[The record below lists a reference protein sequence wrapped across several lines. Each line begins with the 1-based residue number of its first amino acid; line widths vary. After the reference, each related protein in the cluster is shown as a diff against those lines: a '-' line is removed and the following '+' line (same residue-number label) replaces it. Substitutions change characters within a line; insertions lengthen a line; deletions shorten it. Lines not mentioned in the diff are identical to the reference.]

1 MVRCKGGKNMNL
13 KKLMNDFLQDYLNQ
27 NKIKFSE
34 WSINI
39 NNQVGFGDYSS
50 NIALKLANV
59 LKKTPI
65 EIAKNIANHPN
76 VSENVFSLSASK
88 PGFVNFHVSNNYYLE
103 ILKQIISESE
113 NFGKKIKL
121 NKSANVEFVSSNP
134 TGPLTVGHGR
144 QAILG
149 DMVSNILTWSGYDVT
164 REYYYNDAG
173 KQMRVLAESCYAK
186 YAQQIG
192 KDVKMPENGYVGTY
206 LDEIAEKIVYKYGKD
221 LESDDPIFR
230 DLTEK
235 EIFSNIKNTL
245 DSIGIKFDVFTK
257 EGTFYK
263 NGAID
268 NVLKTLE
275 EKNLSYEKDGAVWFK
290 TSSLDKGED
299 KVLVKSTGEPTYRL
313 PDIAYHA
320 DKIDRGFDLIVDIFG
335 ADHIDTYPDVILG
348 LKCLDKKT
356 DHIKVVIHQ
365 FVTIKKGGEV
375 VKMSTRK
382 ANFITLD
389 ELKEKL
395 NPDIIRY
402 FFIMRGANSH
412 LDFDLDLAKDE
423 SEKNPVYYLQYANA
437 RISNL
442 LKRYDL
448 EISAK
453 NDINYSLLKEKDEIA
468 LAKLLSEFPSKMEDV
483 LHSLEPRK
491 IATYLEEVASAYH
504 KFYGNHKVINPQ
516 NADLSLARKKLC
528 EATKIILTNG
538 LSILGISAPERM

>member
-1 MVRCKGGKNMNL
+1 MKLN
-13 KKLMNDFLQDYLNQ
+13 KLMNDFLQDYLDQ
-27 NKIKFSE
+27 NKVEFSD
-34 WSINI
+34 WSINV
-39 NNQVGFGDYSS
+39 NNQEGFGDYSS
-50 NIALKLANV
+50 NIALKLAKI
-59 LKKTPI
+59 LKKAPI
-65 EIAKNIANHPN
+65 EIAKSIANHPN
-76 VSENVFSLSASK
+76 TSENVFTLSSSE
-88 PGFVNFHVSNNYYLE
+88 PGFVNFHISNDYYLE

-113 NFGKKIKL
+113 NFGKKKKL
-121 NKSANVEFVSSNP
+121 NQSANVEFVSSNP

-149 DMVSNILTWSGYDVT
+149 DMVSNILTWNGYDVT

-192 KDVKMPENGYVGTY
+192 KKAEMPENGYVGTY
-206 LDEIAEKIVYKYGKD
+206 LDEIAEKIINKHGKD
-221 LESDDPIFR
+221 LESDNPIFR
-230 DLTEK
+230 DFTEK
-235 EIFSNIKNTL
+235 EIFENIKNTL

-257 EGTFYK
+257 EGTFYE
-263 NGAID
+263 NGAIED
-268 NVLKTLE
+268 VLKILK

-290 TSSLDKGED
+290 TSNLNKEED
-299 KVLVKSTGEPTYRL
+299 KVLVKSSGEPTYRL

-320 DKIDRGFDLIVDIFG
+320 DKVDRGFDLIVDIFG

-365 FVTIKKGGEV
+365 FVTIKKSGEI

-389 ELKEKL
+389 ELKDEL
-395 NPDIIRY
+395 SSDIIRY

-442 LKRYDL
+442 LKRYDK
-448 EISAK
+448 EIPLDSK
-453 NDINYSLLKEKDEIA
+453 IDYSQLKEKDEIA
-468 LAKLLSEFPSKMEDV
+468 LAKLLSEFPSKMEHV

-491 IATYLEEVASAYH
+491 IATYLEEVAAAYH

-516 NADLSLARKKLC
+516 NTGLSSARNKLC

>member
-1 MVRCKGGKNMNL
+1 MKL
-13 KKLMNDFLQDYLNQ
+13 KKLMHDFLQDYLDQ
-27 NKIKFSE
+27 NKIEFSE
-34 WSINI
+34 WSLNV
-39 NNQVGFGDYSS
+39 NNQEGFGDYSS
-50 NIALKLANV
+50 NIALKLAKI
-59 LKKTPI
+59 LKKAPI
-65 EIAKNIANHPN
+65 EIAENIAIHPN
-76 VSENVFSLSASK
+76 ASENVFTLSASQ
-88 PGFVNFHVSNNYYLE
+88 PGFVNFHISNDYYLK
-103 ILKQIISESE
+103 ILKLIINESE
-113 NFGKKIKL
+113 NFGKKKKL

-149 DMVSNILTWSGYDVT
+149 DMVSNILTWNGYDVT

-186 YAQQIG
+186 YAKQVG
-192 KDVKMPENGYVGTY
+192 KNVEMPENGYVGTY
-206 LDEIAEKIVYKYGKD
+206 LDEIAEKIVNEHGKD
-221 LESDDPIFR
+221 LESDNPIFR
-230 DLTEK
+230 DFTEK
-235 EIFSNIKNTL
+235 EIFANIENTL
-245 DSIGIKFDVFTK
+245 ENLGIKFDVFTK

-268 NVLKTLE
+268 NVLKILK

-290 TSSLDKGED
+290 TSSLNKEED
-299 KVLVKSTGEPTYRL
+299 KVLVKSSGEPTYRL

-320 DKIDRGFDLIVDIFG
+320 DKVDRGFDLIVDIFG

-356 DHIKVVIHQ
+356 EHIKVVIHQ
-365 FVTIKKGGEV
+365 FVTIKKGGEI

-389 ELKEKL
+389 ELKDEL
-395 NPDIIRY
+395 SSDIIRY

-442 LKRYDL
+442 LKRYDK
-448 EISAK
+448 EISIDSK
-453 NDINYSLLKEKDEIA
+453 IDYSLLKEKDEIA
-468 LAKLLSEFPSKMEDV
+468 LVKLLSEFPIKMEDV
-483 LHSLEPRK
+483 SHSLEPRK
-491 IATYLEEVASAYH
+491 IATYLEEVAAAYH

-516 NADLSLARKKLC
+516 NTDLSSARKKLC

>member
-1 MVRCKGGKNMNL
+1 MKL
-13 KKLMNDFLQDYLNQ
+13 KKLMHDFLQDYLDQ
-27 NKIKFSE
+27 NKIEFSE
-34 WSINI
+34 WSVNV
-39 NNQVGFGDYSS
+39 NNQEGFGDYSS
-50 NIALKLANV
+50 NIALKLAKI
-59 LKKTPI
+59 LKKAPI
-65 EIAKNIANHPN
+65 EIAENIAIHSNA
-76 VSENVFSLSASK
+76 SENVFTLSASQ
-88 PGFVNFHVSNNYYLE
+88 PGFVNFHISNDYYLK
-103 ILKQIISESE
+103 ILEQIINESE
-113 NFGKKIKL
+113 NFGKKKKL

-149 DMVSNILTWSGYDVT
+149 DMVSNILTWNGYDVT

-186 YAQQIG
+186 YAKQVG
-192 KDVKMPENGYVGTY
+192 KNVEMPENGYVGTY
-206 LDEIAEKIVYKYGKD
+206 LDEIAEKIVNEHGKD
-221 LESDDPIFR
+221 LESDNPIFR
-230 DLTEK
+230 DFTEK
-235 EIFSNIKNTL
+235 EIFANIENTL
-245 DSIGIKFDVFTK
+245 ENLGIKFDVFTK
-257 EGTFYK
+257 EGTFYT

-268 NVLKTLE
+268 NVLKILK

-290 TSSLDKGED
+290 TSSLNKEED
-299 KVLVKSTGEPTYRL
+299 KVLVKSSGEPTYRL

-320 DKIDRGFDLIVDIFG
+320 DKVDRGFDLIVDIFG

-356 DHIKVVIHQ
+356 EHIKVVIHQ
-365 FVTIKKGGEV
+365 FVTIKKGGEI

-389 ELKEKL
+389 ELKDEL
-395 NPDIIRY
+395 SSDIIRY

-442 LKRYDL
+442 LKRYDK
-448 EISAK
+448 EISIESK
-453 NDINYSLLKEKDEIA
+453 IDYSLLKEKDEIA
-468 LAKLLSEFPSKMEDV
+468 LVKLLSEFPIKMEDV
-483 LHSLEPRK
+483 SHSLEPRK
-491 IATYLEEVASAYH
+491 IATYLEEVAAAYH

-516 NADLSLARKKLC
+516 NTDLSSARKKLC

>member
-1 MVRCKGGKNMNL
+1 MKL
-13 KKLMNDFLQDYLNQ
+13 KKLMHDFLQDYLDQ
-27 NKIKFSE
+27 NKIEFSE
-34 WSINI
+34 WSVNV
-39 NNQVGFGDYSS
+39 NNQEGFGDYSS
-50 NIALKLANV
+50 NIALKLAKI
-59 LKKTPI
+59 LKKAPI
-65 EIAKNIANHPN
+65 EIAENIAIHSNA
-76 VSENVFSLSASK
+76 SENVFTLSASQ
-88 PGFVNFHVSNNYYLE
+88 PGFVNFHISNDYYLK
-103 ILKQIISESE
+103 ILKQIINESE
-113 NFGKKIKL
+113 NFGKKKKL

-149 DMVSNILTWSGYDVT
+149 DMVSNILTWNGYNVT

-186 YAQQIG
+186 YAKQVG
-192 KDVKMPENGYVGTY
+192 RDVEMPVNGYVGTY
-206 LDEIAEKIVYKYGKD
+206 LDEIAEKIVNEHGKD
-221 LESDDPIFR
+221 LESDNPIFR
-230 DLTEK
+230 DFTEK
-235 EIFSNIKNTL
+235 EIFANIENTL
-245 DSIGIKFDVFTK
+245 ENLGIKFDVFTK
-257 EGTFYK
+257 EGTFYT

-268 NVLKTLE
+268 NVLKILK

-290 TSSLDKGED
+290 TSSLNKEED
-299 KVLVKSTGEPTYRL
+299 KVLVKSSGEPTYRL

-320 DKIDRGFDLIVDIFG
+320 DKVDRGFDLIVDIFG

-356 DHIKVVIHQ
+356 EHIKVVIHQ
-365 FVTIKKGGEV
+365 FVTIKKGGEI

-389 ELKEKL
+389 ELKDEL
-395 NPDIIRY
+395 SSDIIRY

-442 LKRYDL
+442 LKRYDK
-448 EISAK
+448 EISTNSK
-453 NDINYSLLKEKDEIA
+453 IDYSLLKEKDEIA
-468 LAKLLSEFPSKMEDV
+468 LVKLLSEFPIKMEDV
-483 LHSLEPRK
+483 SHSLEPRK
-491 IATYLEEVASAYH
+491 IATYLEEVAAAYH

-516 NADLSLARKKLC
+516 NTHLSSARKKLC

>member
-1 MVRCKGGKNMNL
+1 MKL
-13 KKLMNDFLQDYLNQ
+13 KKLMHDFLQDYLDQ
-27 NKIKFSE
+27 NKIEFSE
-34 WSINI
+34 WSVNL
-39 NNQVGFGDYSS
+39 NNQEGFGDYSS
-50 NIALKLANV
+50 NIALKLAKI
-59 LKKTPI
+59 LKKAPI
-65 EIAKNIANHPN
+65 EIAENIAIHSNT
-76 VSENVFSLSASK
+76 SENVFTLSSSQ
-88 PGFVNFHVSNNYYLE
+88 PGFVNFHISNDYYLK
-103 ILKQIISESE
+103 ILKQIINESE
-113 NFGKKIKL
+113 NFGKKKKL

-149 DMVSNILTWSGYDVT
+149 DMVSNILTWNGYNVT

-186 YAQQIG
+186 YAKQVG
-192 KDVKMPENGYVGTY
+192 KDVEMPENGYVGTY
-206 LDEIAEKIVYKYGKD
+206 LDEIAEKIINEHGKD
-221 LESDDPIFR
+221 LESDNPIFR
-230 DLTEK
+230 DFTEK
-235 EIFSNIKNTL
+235 EIFANIENTL
-245 DSIGIKFDVFTK
+245 ENLGIKFDVFTK

-268 NVLKTLE
+268 NVLKILK

-290 TSSLDKGED
+290 TSSLNKEED
-299 KVLVKSTGEPTYRL
+299 KVLVKSSGEPTYRL

-320 DKIDRGFDLIVDIFG
+320 DKVDRGFDLIVDIFG

-356 DHIKVVIHQ
+356 EHIKVVIHQ
-365 FVTIKKGGEV
+365 FVTIKKGGEI

-389 ELKEKL
+389 ELKDEL
-395 NPDIIRY
+395 SSDIIRY

-442 LKRYDL
+442 LKRYDK
-448 EISAK
+448 EISSGSK
-453 NDINYSLLKEKDEIA
+453 IDFSLLKEKDEIA
-468 LAKLLSEFPSKMEDV
+468 LVKLLSEFPTKMEDIS
-483 LHSLEPRK
+483 HSLEPRK
-491 IATYLEEVASAYH
+491 IATYLEEVAAAYH

-516 NADLSLARKKLC
+516 NTDLSSARKKLC

>member
-1 MVRCKGGKNMNL
+1 MKL
-13 KKLMNDFLQDYLNQ
+13 KQLMNNFLQDFLNKEKIEFRDWNISVN
-27 NKIKFSE
+27 NKE
-34 WSINI
+34 
-39 NNQVGFGDYSS
+39 GYGDYSS
-50 NIALKLANV
+50 NIALKLAKI
-59 LKKTPI
+59 LKKSPI
-65 EIAKNIANHPN
+65 EIAKKIADHQNTTKNI
-76 VSENVFSLSASK
+76 FTISASL
-88 PGFVNFHVSNNYYLE
+88 PGFINFHISDIYYQE
-103 ILKQIISESE
+103 ILDQIINEAE
-113 NFGKKIKL
+113 NFGKKKKL

-149 DMVSNILTWSGYDVT
+149 DMVSNILTWNGYDVT

-186 YAQQIG
+186 YAQLIG
-192 KDVKMPENGYVGTY
+192 RDVEMPENGYVGKY
-206 LDEIAEKIVYKYGKD
+206 LDEIAKKIVDRYGKD
-221 LESDDPIFR
+221 LKDNNSVFR
-230 DLTEK
+230 DFTEK
-235 EIFSNIKNTL
+235 EIFTNIESTL

-263 NGAID
+263 NGAIK
-268 NVLKTLE
+268 NVLEILK
-275 EKNLSYEKDGAVWFK
+275 EKDLSYEKDGAVWFK
-290 TSSLDKGED
+290 TSSLDKDED

-320 DKIDRGFDLIVDIFG
+320 DKVDRGFDLIVDIFG

-356 DHIKVVIHQ
+356 DHIKVIIHQ
-365 FVTIKKGGEV
+365 FVTIKKGGEI

-389 ELKEKL
+389 ELNDEL
-395 NPDIIRY
+395 SSDIIRY

-442 LKRYDL
+442 LKRYDK
-448 EISAK
+448 EISG
-453 NDINYSLLKEKDEIA
+453 DEEIDYTLLKEKDEIA
-468 LAKLLSEFPSKMEDV
+468 LIKLLSEFPNKMEEV
-483 LHSLEPRK
+483 SHSLEPRK
-491 IATYLEEVASAYH
+491 IATYLEDVAGAYH
-504 KFYGNHKVINPQ
+504 KFYGNHKVINLE
-516 NADLSLARKKLC
+516 DLNLSFARKKLC
-528 EATKIILTNG
+528 EATKIILKNG

>member
-1 MVRCKGGKNMNL
+1 MKL
-13 KKLMNDFLQDYLNQ
+13 KKLMHDFLQDYLDE
-27 NKIKFSE
+27 NKIEFSE
-34 WSINI
+34 WGVNV
-39 NNQVGFGDYSS
+39 NNQEGFGDYSS
-50 NIALKLANV
+50 NIALKLAKI
-59 LKKTPI
+59 LKKAPI
-65 EIAKNIANHPN
+65 EIAENIAIHPN
-76 VSENVFSLSASK
+76 ASENVFTLSASQ
-88 PGFVNFHVSNNYYLE
+88 PGFVNFHISNDYYLK
-103 ILKQIISESE
+103 ILKQIINESE
-113 NFGKKIKL
+113 NFGKKKKL

-149 DMVSNILTWSGYDVT
+149 DMVSNILTWNGYNVT

-186 YAQQIG
+186 YAKQVG
-192 KDVKMPENGYVGTY
+192 KDVEMPENGYVGTY
-206 LDEIAEKIVYKYGKD
+206 LDEIAEKIVNEHGKD
-221 LESDDPIFR
+221 LESDNPIFR
-230 DLTEK
+230 DFTEK
-235 EIFSNIKNTL
+235 EIFANIENTL
-245 DSIGIKFDVFTK
+245 ENLGIKFDVFTK

-268 NVLKTLE
+268 NVLKILK

-290 TSSLDKGED
+290 TSSLNKEED
-299 KVLVKSTGEPTYRL
+299 KVLVKSSGEPTYRL

-320 DKIDRGFDLIVDIFG
+320 DKVDRGFDLIVDIFG

-348 LKCLDKKT
+348 LKCMDKKT
-356 DHIKVVIHQ
+356 EHIKVVIHQ
-365 FVTIKKGGEV
+365 FVTIKKGGEI

-389 ELKEKL
+389 ELKDEL
-395 NPDIIRY
+395 SSDIIRY

-442 LKRYDL
+442 LKRYDK
-448 EISAK
+448 EISTNSK
-453 NDINYSLLKEKDEIA
+453 IDYSLLKEKDEIA
-468 LAKLLSEFPSKMEDV
+468 LVKLLSEFPIKMEDV
-483 LHSLEPRK
+483 SHSLEPRK
-491 IATYLEEVASAYH
+491 IATYLEEVAAAYH

-516 NADLSLARKKLC
+516 NTHLSSARKKLC

>member
-1 MVRCKGGKNMNL
+1 MKL
-13 KKLMNDFLQDYLNQ
+13 KKLIHDFLQDYLNHK
-27 NKIKFSE
+27 KIKFSE
-34 WSINI
+34 WSVNV
-39 NNQVGFGDYSS
+39 NNQEGFGDYSS
-50 NIALKLANV
+50 NIALKLAKI
-59 LKKTPI
+59 LKKAPI
-65 EIAKNIANHPN
+65 EIAKSIANHPN
-76 VSENVFSLSASK
+76 ASENVFTLSSSQ
-88 PGFVNFHVSNNYYLE
+88 PGFVNFHISNDYYLK
-103 ILKQIISESE
+103 ILKQIINESE
-113 NFGKKIKL
+113 NFGKTKRL

-149 DMVSNILTWSGYDVT
+149 DMVSNILTWNGYDVT

-186 YAQQIG
+186 YAQQTG
-192 KDVKMPENGYVGTY
+192 KKVEMPENGYVGTY
-206 LDEIAEKIVYKYGKD
+206 LDEIAEKIINKYGKD
-221 LESDDPIFR
+221 LESDNPIFR
-230 DLTEK
+230 DFTEK
-235 EIFSNIKNTL
+235 EIFANIKNTL

-263 NGAID
+263 NGAIED
-268 NVLKTLE
+268 VLKILK

-290 TSSLDKGED
+290 TSSLNKEED
-299 KVLVKSTGEPTYRL
+299 KVLVKSSGEPTYRL

-320 DKIDRGFDLIVDIFG
+320 DKVDRGFDLIVDIFG

-365 FVTIKKGGEV
+365 FVTIKKSGEI

-389 ELKEKL
+389 ELKDEL
-395 NPDIIRY
+395 SSDIIRY

-442 LKRYDL
+442 LKRYDK
-448 EISAK
+448 EIPLDSK
-453 NDINYSLLKEKDEIA
+453 IDYSQLKEKDEIA
-468 LAKLLSEFPSKMEDV
+468 LAKLLSEFPSKMEHV

-491 IATYLEEVASAYH
+491 IATYLEEVAAAYH

-516 NADLSLARKKLC
+516 NTGLSSARKKLC

>member
-1 MVRCKGGKNMNL
+1 MKL
-13 KKLMNDFLQDYLNQ
+13 KKLMNDFLQDYLKQ
-27 NKIKFSE
+27 NKIEFSE
-34 WSINI
+34 WSINV
-39 NNQVGFGDYSS
+39 NNQEGFGDYSS
-50 NIALKLANV
+50 NIALKLAKI
-59 LKKTPI
+59 LKKSPI
-65 EIAKNIANHPN
+65 DIAKDITNHPN
-76 VSENVFSLSASK
+76 VSGNIFTLSASK
-88 PGFVNFHVSNNYYLE
+88 PGFVNFHISNDYYLK
-103 ILKQIISESE
+103 ILKQIINESE
-113 NFGKKIKL
+113 NFGRKKKL

-149 DMVSNILTWSGYDVT
+149 DMVSNILTWNGYDVT

-186 YAQQIG
+186 YAKQVG
-192 KDVKMPENGYVGTY
+192 KDVEMPENGYVGTY
-206 LDEIAEKIVYKYGKD
+206 LDEIAEKIVNEHGKD
-221 LESDDPIFR
+221 LESDNPIFR
-230 DLTEK
+230 DFTEK
-235 EIFSNIKNTL
+235 EIFANIENTL
-245 DSIGIKFDVFTK
+245 KNLGIKFDVFTK
-257 EGTFYK
+257 EGAFYK

-268 NVLKTLE
+268 NVLKILK

-290 TSSLDKGED
+290 TSSLNKEED
-299 KVLVKSTGEPTYRL
+299 KVLVKSSGEPTYRL

-320 DKIDRGFDLIVDIFG
+320 DKVDRGFDLIVDIFG

-348 LKCLDKKT
+348 LQCLDKKT
-356 DHIKVVIHQ
+356 EHIKVVIHQ
-365 FVTIKKGGEV
+365 FVTIKKGGEI

-389 ELKEKL
+389 ELKDEL
-395 NPDIIRY
+395 SSDIIRY

-442 LKRYDL
+442 LKRYDKD
-448 EISAK
+448 ISTDSK
-453 NDINYSLLKEKDEIA
+453 IDYSLLKEQDEIA
-468 LAKLLSEFPSKMEDV
+468 LVKLLSEFPIKMEDV
-483 LHSLEPRK
+483 SHSLEPRK
-491 IATYLEEVASAYH
+491 IATYLEEVAAAYH

-516 NADLSLARKKLC
+516 NTDLSSARKKLC

>member
-1 MVRCKGGKNMNL
+1 MKL
-13 KKLMNDFLQDYLNQ
+13 KKLMHDFLQDYLDQ
-27 NKIKFSE
+27 NKIEFSE
-34 WSINI
+34 WSVNV
-39 NNQVGFGDYSS
+39 NNQEGFGDYSS
-50 NIALKLANV
+50 NIALKLAKI
-59 LKKTPI
+59 LKKAPI
-65 EIAKNIANHPN
+65 EIAENIAIHPN
-76 VSENVFSLSASK
+76 ASEDVFTLSSSQ
-88 PGFVNFHVSNNYYLE
+88 PGFVNFHISDDYYLK
-103 ILKQIISESE
+103 ILKQIINESE
-113 NFGKKIKL
+113 NFGKKKKL

-149 DMVSNILTWSGYDVT
+149 DMVSNILTWNGYNVT

-186 YAQQIG
+186 YAKQVG
-192 KDVKMPENGYVGTY
+192 RDVEMPENGYVGTY
-206 LDEIAEKIVYKYGKD
+206 LDEIAEKIVNEHGKD
-221 LESDDPIFR
+221 LESDNPIFR
-230 DLTEK
+230 DFTEK
-235 EIFSNIKNTL
+235 EIFANIENTL
-245 DSIGIKFDVFTK
+245 ENLGIKFDVFTK

-268 NVLKTLE
+268 NVLKILK

-290 TSSLDKGED
+290 TSSLNKEED
-299 KVLVKSTGEPTYRL
+299 KVLVKSSGEPTYRL

-320 DKIDRGFDLIVDIFG
+320 DKVDRGFDLIVDIFG

-348 LKCLDKKT
+348 LKCMDKKT
-356 DHIKVVIHQ
+356 EHIKVVIHQ
-365 FVTIKKGGEV
+365 FVTIKKGGEI

-389 ELKEKL
+389 ELKDEL
-395 NPDIIRY
+395 SSDIIRY

-442 LKRYDL
+442 LKRYDK
-448 EISAK
+448 EISTDSK
-453 NDINYSLLKEKDEIA
+453 VDYSLLKEKDEIA
-468 LAKLLSEFPSKMEDV
+468 LVKLLSEFPVKMEDV
-483 LHSLEPRK
+483 SHSLEPRK
-491 IATYLEEVASAYH
+491 IATYLEEVAAAYH

-516 NADLSLARKKLC
+516 NTHLSSARKKLC

>member
-1 MVRCKGGKNMNL
+1 MKLN
-13 KKLMNDFLQDYLNQ
+13 KLMNDFLQDYLDQ
-27 NKIKFSE
+27 NKVEFSD
-34 WSINI
+34 WSINV
-39 NNQVGFGDYSS
+39 NNQEGFGDYSS
-50 NIALKLANV
+50 NIALKLAKI
-59 LKKTPI
+59 LKKAPI
-65 EIAKNIANHPN
+65 EIAKSIANHPN
-76 VSENVFSLSASK
+76 TSENVFTLSSSE
-88 PGFVNFHVSNNYYLE
+88 PGFVNFHISNDYYLK

-113 NFGKKIKL
+113 NFGKKKKL
-121 NKSANVEFVSSNP
+121 NQSANVEFVSSNP

-149 DMVSNILTWSGYDVT
+149 DMVSNILTWNGYDVT

-192 KDVKMPENGYVGTY
+192 KKAEMPENGYIGTY
-206 LDEIAEKIVYKYGKD
+206 LDEIAEKIINKHGKD
-221 LESDDPIFR
+221 LESDNPIFR
-230 DLTEK
+230 DFTEK
-235 EIFSNIKNTL
+235 EIFENIKNTL

-257 EGTFYK
+257 EGTFYE
-263 NGAID
+263 NGAIED
-268 NVLKTLE
+268 VLKILK

-290 TSSLDKGED
+290 TSNLNKEED
-299 KVLVKSTGEPTYRL
+299 KVLVKSSGEPTYRL

-320 DKIDRGFDLIVDIFG
+320 DKVDRGFDLIVDIFG

-365 FVTIKKGGEV
+365 FVTIKKSGEI

-389 ELKEKL
+389 ELKDEL
-395 NPDIIRY
+395 SSDIIRY

-442 LKRYDL
+442 LKRYDK
-448 EISAK
+448 EIPLDSK
-453 NDINYSLLKEKDEIA
+453 IDYSQLKEKDEIA
-468 LAKLLSEFPSKMEDV
+468 LAKLLSEFPSKMEHV

-491 IATYLEEVASAYH
+491 IATYLEEVAAAYH

-516 NADLSLARKKLC
+516 NTGVSSARKKLC

>member
-1 MVRCKGGKNMNL
+1 MKL
-13 KKLMNDFLQDYLNQ
+13 KKLINDFLQDYLNQ
-27 NKIKFSE
+27 NKIEFSE
-34 WSINI
+34 WSVNV
-39 NNQVGFGDYSS
+39 NNQEGFGDYSS
-50 NIALKLANV
+50 NIALKLAKI

-65 EIAKNIANHPN
+65 EIAQNIVNHPN
-76 VSENVFSLSASK
+76 TSENVFTISASK

-103 ILKQIISESE
+103 ILKQIINESE
-113 NFGKKIKL
+113 NFGKKKKL

-134 TGPLTVGHGR
+134 TGPLNVGHGR

-149 DMVSNILTWSGYDVT
+149 DMVSNILTWNGYDVT

-173 KQMRVLAESCYAK
+173 RQMRVLAESCYTK
-186 YAQQIG
+186 YAQQNG
-192 KDVKMPENGYVGTY
+192 KDVEMPENGYVGTY
-206 LDEIAEKIVYKYGKD
+206 LDKIAEKIINEYGKD

-230 DLTEK
+230 DFTEK
-235 EIFSNIKNTL
+235 EIFANIKNTL
-245 DSIGIKFDVFTK
+245 KNIGIKFDVFTK

-268 NVLKTLE
+268 NVLKILK
-275 EKNLSYEKDGAVWFK
+275 EKNLSYEKDGAIWFK
-290 TSSLDKGED
+290 TSSLNKDED
-299 KVLVKSTGEPTYRL
+299 KVLVKSSGEPTYRL

-320 DKIDRGFDLIVDIFG
+320 DKVDRGFDLIVDIFG

-356 DHIKVVIHQ
+356 EHIKVVIHQ
-365 FVTIKKGGEV
+365 FVTIKKGGEI

-389 ELKEKL
+389 ELKDEL
-395 NPDIIRY
+395 SSDIIRY

-442 LKRYDL
+442 LKRYDK
-448 EISAK
+448 EISVDSK
-453 NDINYSLLKEKDEIA
+453 IDYSLLKEKDEIA
-468 LAKLLSEFPSKMEDV
+468 LVKLLSEFPIKMEDV
-483 LHSLEPRK
+483 SHSLEPRK
-491 IATYLEEVASAYH
+491 IATYLEEVAAAYH

-516 NADLSLARKKLC
+516 NTDLSSARKKLC

>member
-1 MVRCKGGKNMNL
+1 MKL
-13 KKLMNDFLQDYLNQ
+13 KKLMHDFLQDYLDE
-27 NKIKFSE
+27 NKIEFSE
-34 WSINI
+34 WGVNV
-39 NNQVGFGDYSS
+39 NNQEGFGDYSS
-50 NIALKLANV
+50 NIALKLAKI
-59 LKKTPI
+59 LKKAPI
-65 EIAKNIANHPN
+65 EIAENIAIHPN
-76 VSENVFSLSASK
+76 ASENVFTLSASQ
-88 PGFVNFHVSNNYYLE
+88 PGFVNFHISNDYYLK
-103 ILKQIISESE
+103 ILKQIINESE
-113 NFGKKIKL
+113 NFGKKKKL

-149 DMVSNILTWSGYDVT
+149 DMVSNILTWNGYDVT

-186 YAQQIG
+186 YAKQVG
-192 KDVKMPENGYVGTY
+192 RDVEMPENGYVGTY
-206 LDEIAEKIVYKYGKD
+206 LDEIAEKIVNEHGKD
-221 LESDDPIFR
+221 LESDNPIFR
-230 DLTEK
+230 DFTEK
-235 EIFSNIKNTL
+235 EIFANIENTL
-245 DSIGIKFDVFTK
+245 ENLGIKFDVFTK

-268 NVLKTLE
+268 NVLKILK

-290 TSSLDKGED
+290 TSSLNKEED
-299 KVLVKSTGEPTYRL
+299 KVLVKSSGEPTYRL

-320 DKIDRGFDLIVDIFG
+320 DKVDRGFDLIVDIFG

-348 LKCLDKKT
+348 LKCMDKKT
-356 DHIKVVIHQ
+356 EHIKVVIHQ
-365 FVTIKKGGEV
+365 FVTIKKGGEI

-389 ELKEKL
+389 ELKDEL
-395 NPDIIRY
+395 SSDIIRY

-442 LKRYDL
+442 LKRYDK
-448 EISAK
+448 EISTDSK
-453 NDINYSLLKEKDEIA
+453 IDYSLLKEKDEIA
-468 LAKLLSEFPSKMEDV
+468 LVKLLSEFPVKMEDV

-491 IATYLEEVASAYH
+491 IATYLEEVAAAYH

-516 NADLSLARKKLC
+516 NTHLSSARKKLC

>member
-1 MVRCKGGKNMNL
+1 MKL
-13 KKLMNDFLQDYLNQ
+13 KKLMHDFLQDYLDQ
-27 NKIKFSE
+27 NKIEFSE
-34 WSINI
+34 WSVNV
-39 NNQVGFGDYSS
+39 NNQEGFGDYSS
-50 NIALKLANV
+50 NIALKLAKI
-59 LKKTPI
+59 LKKAPI
-65 EIAKNIANHPN
+65 EIAENIALHPN
-76 VSENVFSLSASK
+76 ASENVFTLSASQ
-88 PGFVNFHVSNNYYLE
+88 PGFVNFHISNDYYLK
-103 ILKQIISESE
+103 ILKQIINESE
-113 NFGKKIKL
+113 NFGKKKKL

-149 DMVSNILTWSGYDVT
+149 DMVSNILTWNGYDVT

-186 YAQQIG
+186 YAKQVG
-192 KDVKMPENGYVGTY
+192 KDVEMPENGYVGTY
-206 LDEIAEKIVYKYGKD
+206 LDEIAEKIINEHGKD
-221 LESDDPIFR
+221 LESDNPIFR
-230 DLTEK
+230 DFTEK
-235 EIFSNIKNTL
+235 EIFANIENTL
-245 DSIGIKFDVFTK
+245 ENLGIKFDVFTK

-268 NVLKTLE
+268 NVLKILK

-290 TSSLDKGED
+290 TSSLNKEED
-299 KVLVKSTGEPTYRL
+299 KVLVKSSGEPTYRL

-320 DKIDRGFDLIVDIFG
+320 DKVDRGFDLIVDIFG

-356 DHIKVVIHQ
+356 EHIKVVIHQ
-365 FVTIKKGGEV
+365 FVTIKKGGEI

-389 ELKEKL
+389 ELKDEL
-395 NPDIIRY
+395 SSDIIRY

-442 LKRYDL
+442 LKRYDK
-448 EISAK
+448 EISIDSK
-453 NDINYSLLKEKDEIA
+453 IDYSLLKEKDEIA
-468 LAKLLSEFPSKMEDV
+468 LVKLLSEFPIKMEDV
-483 LHSLEPRK
+483 SHSLEPRK
-491 IATYLEEVASAYH
+491 IATYLEEVAAAYH

-516 NADLSLARKKLC
+516 NTDLSSARKKLC

>member
-1 MVRCKGGKNMNL
+1 MKL
-13 KKLMNDFLQDYLNQ
+13 KKLMHDFLQDYLDQ
-27 NKIKFSE
+27 NKIEFSE
-34 WSINI
+34 WSVNV
-39 NNQVGFGDYSS
+39 NNQEGFGDYSS
-50 NIALKLANV
+50 NIALKLAKI
-59 LKKTPI
+59 LKKAPI
-65 EIAKNIANHPN
+65 EIAENIAIHSNA
-76 VSENVFSLSASK
+76 SENVFTLSASQ
-88 PGFVNFHVSNNYYLE
+88 PGFVNFHISNDYYLK
-103 ILKQIISESE
+103 ILEQIINESE
-113 NFGKKIKL
+113 NFGKKKKL

-149 DMVSNILTWSGYDVT
+149 DMVSNILTWNGYDVT

-186 YAQQIG
+186 YAKQVG
-192 KDVKMPENGYVGTY
+192 KNVEMPENGYVGTY
-206 LDEIAEKIVYKYGKD
+206 LDEIAEKIVNEHGKD
-221 LESDDPIFR
+221 LESDNPIFR
-230 DLTEK
+230 DFTEK
-235 EIFSNIKNTL
+235 EIFANIENTL
-245 DSIGIKFDVFTK
+245 ENLGIKFDVFTK

-268 NVLKTLE
+268 NVLKILK

-290 TSSLDKGED
+290 TSSLNKEED
-299 KVLVKSTGEPTYRL
+299 KVLVKSSGEPTYRL

-320 DKIDRGFDLIVDIFG
+320 DKVDRGFDLIVDIFG

-356 DHIKVVIHQ
+356 EHIKVVIHQ
-365 FVTIKKGGEV
+365 FVTIKKGGEI

-389 ELKEKL
+389 ELKDEL
-395 NPDIIRY
+395 SSDIIRY

-442 LKRYDL
+442 LKRYDK
-448 EISAK
+448 EISIDSK
-453 NDINYSLLKEKDEIA
+453 IDYSLLKEKDEIA
-468 LAKLLSEFPSKMEDV
+468 LVKLLSEFPIKMEDV
-483 LHSLEPRK
+483 SHSLEPRK
-491 IATYLEEVASAYH
+491 IATYLEEVAAAYH

-516 NADLSLARKKLC
+516 NTDLSSARKKLC

>member
-1 MVRCKGGKNMNL
+1 MKL
-13 KKLMNDFLQDYLNQ
+13 KKLMHDFLQDYLDQ
-27 NKIKFSE
+27 NKIEFSE
-34 WSINI
+34 WSVNV
-39 NNQVGFGDYSS
+39 NNQEGFGDYSS
-50 NIALKLANV
+50 NIALKLTKI
-59 LKKTPI
+59 LKKAPI
-65 EIAKNIANHPN
+65 EIAKNIVNHSN
-76 VSENVFSLSASK
+76 VSEDVFTLSASQ
-88 PGFVNFHVSNNYYLE
+88 PGFVNFHISNNYYLK
-103 ILKQIISESE
+103 ILKQIVNESE
-113 NFGKKIKL
+113 NFGKKKKL

-149 DMVSNILTWSGYDVT
+149 DMVSNILTWNGYNVT

-186 YAQQIG
+186 YAKQVG
-192 KDVKMPENGYVGTY
+192 KDVEMPENGYLGTY
-206 LDEIAEKIVYKYGKD
+206 LDEIAEKIINEHGKD
-221 LESDDPIFR
+221 LESDNPIFR
-230 DLTEK
+230 DFTEK
-235 EIFSNIKNTL
+235 EIFANIENTL
-245 DSIGIKFDVFTK
+245 ENLGIKFDVFTK

-268 NVLKTLE
+268 NVLKILK

-290 TSSLDKGED
+290 TSSLNKEED
-299 KVLVKSTGEPTYRL
+299 KVLVKSSGEPTYRL

-320 DKIDRGFDLIVDIFG
+320 DKVDRGFDLIVDIFG

-356 DHIKVVIHQ
+356 EHIKVVIHQ
-365 FVTIKKGGEV
+365 FVTIKKGGEI

-389 ELKEKL
+389 ELKDEL
-395 NPDIIRY
+395 SSDIIRY

-442 LKRYDL
+442 LKRYDK
-448 EISAK
+448 EISSGSK
-453 NDINYSLLKEKDEIA
+453 IDYSLLKEKDEIA
-468 LAKLLSEFPSKMEDV
+468 LVKLLSEFPIKMEDV
-483 LHSLEPRK
+483 SHSLEPRK
-491 IATYLEEVASAYH
+491 IATYLEEVAAAYH

-516 NADLSLARKKLC
+516 NTDLSSARKKLC

>member
-1 MVRCKGGKNMNL
+1 MKL
-13 KKLMNDFLQDYLNQ
+13 KKLLNDFLQDYLKQ
-27 NKIKFSE
+27 NEIEFSE
-34 WSINI
+34 WSINV
-39 NNQVGFGDYSS
+39 NNQEGFGDYSS
-50 NIALKLANV
+50 NIALKLAKI

-65 EIAKNIANHPN
+65 DIAKNIINHPN
-76 VSENVFSLSASK
+76 VSANIFTLSASQ
-88 PGFVNFHVSNNYYLE
+88 PGFVNFHISNDYYLK
-103 ILKQIISESE
+103 ILNQIINESE
-113 NFGKKIKL
+113 NFGKKKKL

-149 DMVSNILTWSGYDVT
+149 DMVSNILTWNGYDVT

-186 YAQQIG
+186 YAKQVG
-192 KDVKMPENGYVGTY
+192 KDVEMPENGYVGTY
-206 LDEIAEKIVYKYGKD
+206 LDEIAEKIVNEHGKD
-221 LESDDPIFR
+221 LESDNPIFR
-230 DLTEK
+230 DFTEK
-235 EIFSNIKNTL
+235 EIFTNIENTL
-245 DSIGIKFDVFTK
+245 KNLGIKFDVFTK
-257 EGTFYK
+257 EGAFYK

-268 NVLKTLE
+268 NVLKILK

-290 TSSLDKGED
+290 TSSLNKEED
-299 KVLVKSTGEPTYRL
+299 KVLVKSSGEPTYRL

-320 DKIDRGFDLIVDIFG
+320 DKVDRGFDLIVDIFG

-348 LKCLDKKT
+348 LQCLDKKT
-356 DHIKVVIHQ
+356 EHIKVVIHQ
-365 FVTIKKGGEV
+365 FVTIKKGGEI

-389 ELKEKL
+389 ELKDEL
-395 NPDIIRY
+395 SSDIIRY

-442 LKRYDL
+442 LKRYDKD
-448 EISAK
+448 ISTDSK
-453 NDINYSLLKEKDEIA
+453 IDYSLLKEQDEIA
-468 LAKLLSEFPSKMEDV
+468 LVKLLSEFPIKMEDV
-483 LHSLEPRK
+483 SHSLEPRK
-491 IATYLEEVASAYH
+491 IATYLEEVAAAYH

-516 NADLSLARKKLC
+516 NTDLSSARKKLC
-528 EATKIILTNG
+528 EATKIILTSG

>member
-1 MVRCKGGKNMNL
+1 MKL
-13 KKLMNDFLQDYLNQ
+13 KKLMHDFLQDYLDQ
-27 NKIKFSE
+27 NKIEFSE
-34 WSINI
+34 WSVNV
-39 NNQVGFGDYSS
+39 NNHEGFGDYSS
-50 NIALKLANV
+50 NIALKLAKI
-59 LKKTPI
+59 LKKAPI
-65 EIAKNIANHPN
+65 EIAENIAIHPN
-76 VSENVFSLSASK
+76 ASENVFTLSASQ
-88 PGFVNFHVSNNYYLE
+88 PGFVNFHISNDYYLK
-103 ILKQIISESE
+103 ILKQIINESE
-113 NFGKKIKL
+113 NFGKKKKL

-149 DMVSNILTWSGYDVT
+149 DMVSNILTWNGYDVT

-186 YAQQIG
+186 YAKQVG
-192 KDVKMPENGYVGTY
+192 KDVEMPENGYVGTY
-206 LDEIAEKIVYKYGKD
+206 LDEIAEKIVNDHGKD
-221 LESDDPIFR
+221 LESDNPIFR
-230 DLTEK
+230 DFTEK
-235 EIFSNIKNTL
+235 EIFANIENTL
-245 DSIGIKFDVFTK
+245 ENLGIKFDVFTK

-268 NVLKTLE
+268 NVLKILK

-290 TSSLDKGED
+290 TSSLNKEED
-299 KVLVKSTGEPTYRL
+299 KVLVKSSGEPTYRL

-320 DKIDRGFDLIVDIFG
+320 DKVDRGFDLIVDIFG

-348 LKCLDKKT
+348 LKCMDKKT
-356 DHIKVVIHQ
+356 EHIKVVIHQ
-365 FVTIKKGGEV
+365 FVTIKKGGEI

-382 ANFITLD
+382 PNFITLD
-389 ELKEKL
+389 ELKDEL
-395 NPDIIRY
+395 SSDIIRY

-442 LKRYDL
+442 LKRYDK
-448 EISAK
+448 EISIDSK
-453 NDINYSLLKEKDEIA
+453 IDYSLLKEKDEIA
-468 LAKLLSEFPSKMEDV
+468 LVKLLSEFPIKMEDV
-483 LHSLEPRK
+483 SHSLEPRK
-491 IATYLEEVASAYH
+491 IATYLEEVAAAYH

-516 NADLSLARKKLC
+516 NTDLSSARKKLC

>member
-1 MVRCKGGKNMNL
+1 MKLN
-13 KKLMNDFLQDYLNQ
+13 KLMDDFLQDYLDH
-27 NKIKFSE
+27 NKVEFSD
-34 WSINI
+34 WSINV
-39 NNQVGFGDYSS
+39 NNQEGFGDYSS
-50 NIALKLANV
+50 NIALKLAKI
-59 LKKTPI
+59 LKKAPI
-65 EIAKNIANHPN
+65 EIAKSIANHPN
-76 VSENVFSLSASK
+76 TSENVFTLSSSE
-88 PGFVNFHVSNNYYLE
+88 PGFVNFHISNDYYLK

-113 NFGKKIKL
+113 NFGKKKRL
-121 NKSANVEFVSSNP
+121 NQSANVEFVSSNP

-149 DMVSNILTWSGYDVT
+149 DMVSNILTWNGYDVT

-192 KDVKMPENGYVGTY
+192 KKAEMPENGYVGTY
-206 LDEIAEKIVYKYGKD
+206 LDEIAEKIIKKHGKD
-221 LESDDPIFR
+221 LESGNPIFR
-230 DLTEK
+230 DFTEK
-235 EIFSNIKNTL
+235 EIFENIKNTL

-257 EGTFYK
+257 EGTFYE
-263 NGAID
+263 NGAIED
-268 NVLKTLE
+268 VLKILK

-290 TSSLDKGED
+290 TSNLNKEED
-299 KVLVKSTGEPTYRL
+299 KVLVKSSGEPTYRL

-320 DKIDRGFDLIVDIFG
+320 DKVDRGFDLIVDIFG

-365 FVTIKKGGEV
+365 FVTIKKSGEI

-389 ELKEKL
+389 ELKDEL
-395 NPDIIRY
+395 SSDIIRY

-442 LKRYDL
+442 LKRYDK
-448 EISAK
+448 EIPLDSK
-453 NDINYSLLKEKDEIA
+453 IDYSQLKEKDEIA
-468 LAKLLSEFPSKMEDV
+468 LAKLLSEFPSKMEHV

-491 IATYLEEVASAYH
+491 IATYLEEVAAAYH

-516 NADLSLARKKLC
+516 NTGLSSARKKLC

>member
-1 MVRCKGGKNMNL
+1 MKL
-13 KKLMNDFLQDYLNQ
+13 KKLMNDFLQDYLKQ
-27 NKIKFSE
+27 NKIEFSE
-34 WSINI
+34 WSINV
-39 NNQVGFGDYSS
+39 NNQEGFGDYSS
-50 NIALKLANV
+50 NIALKLAKI
-59 LKKTPI
+59 LKKSPI
-65 EIAKNIANHPN
+65 EIAKDITNHPN
-76 VSENVFSLSASK
+76 VSGNIFTLSASK
-88 PGFVNFHVSNNYYLE
+88 PGFVNFHISNDYYLK
-103 ILKQIISESE
+103 ILKQIINESE
-113 NFGKKIKL
+113 NFGRKKKL

-149 DMVSNILTWSGYDVT
+149 DMVSNILTWNGYDVT

-186 YAQQIG
+186 YAKQVG
-192 KDVKMPENGYVGTY
+192 KDVEMPENGYVGTY
-206 LDEIAEKIVYKYGKD
+206 LDEIAEKIVNEHGKD
-221 LESDDPIFR
+221 LESDNPIFR
-230 DLTEK
+230 YFTEK
-235 EIFSNIKNTL
+235 EIFANIENTL
-245 DSIGIKFDVFTK
+245 KNLGIKFDVFTK
-257 EGTFYK
+257 EGAFYK

-268 NVLKTLE
+268 NVLKILK

-290 TSSLDKGED
+290 TSSLNKEED
-299 KVLVKSTGEPTYRL
+299 KVLVKSSGEPTYRL

-320 DKIDRGFDLIVDIFG
+320 DKVDRGFDLIVDIFG

-348 LKCLDKKT
+348 LQCLDKKT
-356 DHIKVVIHQ
+356 EHIKVVIHQ
-365 FVTIKKGGEV
+365 FVTIKKGGEI

-389 ELKEKL
+389 ELKDEL
-395 NPDIIRY
+395 SSDIIRY

-442 LKRYDL
+442 LKRYDKD
-448 EISAK
+448 ISTDSK
-453 NDINYSLLKEKDEIA
+453 IDYSLLKEQDEIA
-468 LAKLLSEFPSKMEDV
+468 LVKLLSEFPIKMEDV
-483 LHSLEPRK
+483 SHSLEPRK
-491 IATYLEEVASAYH
+491 IATYLEEVAAAYH

-516 NADLSLARKKLC
+516 NTDLSSARKKLC
-528 EATKIILTNG
+528 EATKIILTSG

>member
-1 MVRCKGGKNMNL
+1 MKL
-13 KKLMNDFLQDYLNQ
+13 KKLMHDFLQDYLDQ
-27 NKIKFSE
+27 NKIEFSE
-34 WSINI
+34 WSVNV
-39 NNQVGFGDYSS
+39 NNQEGFGDYSS
-50 NIALKLANV
+50 NIALKLAKI
-59 LKKTPI
+59 LKKAPI
-65 EIAKNIANHPN
+65 EIAENTAIHSNA
-76 VSENVFSLSASK
+76 SENVFTLSASQ
-88 PGFVNFHVSNNYYLE
+88 PGFVNFHISNDYYLT
-103 ILKQIISESE
+103 ILKQIINESE
-113 NFGKKIKL
+113 NFGKKKKL

-149 DMVSNILTWSGYDVT
+149 DMVSNILTWNGYDVT

-186 YAQQIG
+186 YAKQVG
-192 KDVKMPENGYVGTY
+192 KDVEMPENGYIGTY
-206 LDEIAEKIVYKYGKD
+206 LDEIAEKIINEHGRD
-221 LESDDPIFR
+221 LESDNPIFR
-230 DLTEK
+230 DFTEK
-235 EIFSNIKNTL
+235 EIFANIENTL
-245 DSIGIKFDVFTK
+245 ENLGIKFDVFTK

-268 NVLKTLE
+268 NVLKILK

-290 TSSLDKGED
+290 TSSLNKEED
-299 KVLVKSTGEPTYRL
+299 KVLVKSSGEPTYRL

-320 DKIDRGFDLIVDIFG
+320 DKVDRGFDLIVDIFG

-356 DHIKVVIHQ
+356 EHIKVVIHQ
-365 FVTIKKGGEV
+365 FVTIKKGGEI

-389 ELKEKL
+389 ELKDEL
-395 NPDIIRY
+395 SSDIIRY

-442 LKRYDL
+442 LKRYDK
-448 EISAK
+448 EISIDSK
-453 NDINYSLLKEKDEIA
+453 IDYSLLKEKDEIA
-468 LAKLLSEFPSKMEDV
+468 LVKLLSEFPIKMEDV
-483 LHSLEPRK
+483 SHSLEPRK
-491 IATYLEEVASAYH
+491 IATYLEEVAAAYH

-516 NADLSLARKKLC
+516 NTHLSSARKKLC
-528 EATKIILTNG
+528 EAAKIILTNG

>member
-1 MVRCKGGKNMNL
+1 MKL
-13 KKLMNDFLQDYLNQ
+13 KKLMHNFLQDYLDHNE
-27 NKIKFSE
+27 IEFSE
-34 WSINI
+34 WSINV
-39 NNQVGFGDYSS
+39 NNQEGFGDYSS
-50 NIALKLANV
+50 NIALKLAKM
-59 LKKTPI
+59 LKKAPI
-65 EIAKNIANHPN
+65 EIAENIANYPN
-76 VSENVFSLSASK
+76 ESENVFTLSASQ
-88 PGFVNFHVSNNYYLE
+88 PGFVNFHISNDYYLQ
-103 ILKQIISESE
+103 ILQQIINESK
-113 NFGKKIKL
+113 NFGKKKKL

-149 DMVSNILTWSGYDVT
+149 DMVSNILTWNGYDVT

-173 KQMRVLAESCYAK
+173 KQMRVLTESCYAK
-186 YAQQIG
+186 YAKQVG
-192 KDVKMPENGYVGTY
+192 KDVEMPENGYIGTY
-206 LDEIAEKIVYKYGKD
+206 LDEIAEKIINEHGKD
-221 LESDDPIFR
+221 LESDNPIFR
-230 DLTEK
+230 DFTEK
-235 EIFSNIKNTL
+235 EIFANIENTL
-245 DSIGIKFDVFTK
+245 ENLGIKFDVFTK

-268 NVLKTLE
+268 NVLKILK

-290 TSSLDKGED
+290 TSSLNKEED
-299 KVLVKSTGEPTYRL
+299 KVLVKSSGEPTYRL

-320 DKIDRGFDLIVDIFG
+320 DKVDRGFDLIVDIFG

-356 DHIKVVIHQ
+356 EHIKVVIHQ
-365 FVTIKKGGEV
+365 FVTIKKGGEI

-389 ELKEKL
+389 ELKDEL
-395 NPDIIRY
+395 SSDIIRY

-442 LKRYDL
+442 LKRYDK
-448 EISAK
+448 EISADSK
-453 NDINYSLLKEKDEIA
+453 IDYSLLKEKDEIA
-468 LAKLLSEFPSKMEDV
+468 LVKLLSEFPIKMEDV

-491 IATYLEEVASAYH
+491 IATYLEEVAAAYH
-504 KFYGNHKVINPQ
+504 KFYGNHKVINRQ
-516 NADLSLARKKLC
+516 NTDLSLARKKLC

>member
-1 MVRCKGGKNMNL
+1 MKL
-13 KKLMNDFLQDYLNQ
+13 KKLMHDFLQDYLDQ
-27 NKIKFSE
+27 NKIEFTE
-34 WSINI
+34 WSVNV
-39 NNQVGFGDYSS
+39 NNQEGFGDYSS
-50 NIALKLANV
+50 NIALKLAKI
-59 LKKTPI
+59 LKKAPI
-65 EIAKNIANHPN
+65 EIAENIAIHSNA
-76 VSENVFSLSASK
+76 SENVFTLSASQ
-88 PGFVNFHVSNNYYLE
+88 PGFVNFHISNDYYLR

-113 NFGKKIKL
+113 NFGKKKKL

-149 DMVSNILTWSGYDVT
+149 DMVSNILTWNGYNVT

-186 YAQQIG
+186 YAKQVG
-192 KDVKMPENGYVGTY
+192 KDVEMPENGYVGTY
-206 LDEIAEKIVYKYGKD
+206 LDEIAEKIINEHGKD
-221 LESDDPIFR
+221 LESDNPIFR
-230 DLTEK
+230 DFTEK
-235 EIFSNIKNTL
+235 EIFANIENTL
-245 DSIGIKFDVFTK
+245 ENLGIKFDVFTK

-268 NVLKTLE
+268 NVLKILK

-290 TSSLDKGED
+290 TSSLNKEED
-299 KVLVKSTGEPTYRL
+299 KVLVKSSGEPTYRL

-320 DKIDRGFDLIVDIFG
+320 DKVDRGFDLIVDIFG

-356 DHIKVVIHQ
+356 EHIKVVIHQ
-365 FVTIKKGGEV
+365 FVTIKKGGEI

-389 ELKEKL
+389 ELKDEL
-395 NPDIIRY
+395 SSDIIRY

-442 LKRYDL
+442 LKRYDK
-448 EISAK
+448 EISIDSK
-453 NDINYSLLKEKDEIA
+453 INYSLLKEKDEVA
-468 LAKLLSEFPSKMEDV
+468 LVKLLSEFPIKMEDV

-491 IATYLEEVASAYH
+491 IATYLEEVAAAYH

-516 NADLSLARKKLC
+516 NTDLSAARKKLC

>member
-1 MVRCKGGKNMNL
+1 MKL
-13 KKLMNDFLQDYLNQ
+13 KKLMHDFLQDYLDQ
-27 NKIKFSE
+27 NKIEFSE
-34 WSINI
+34 WSVNV
-39 NNQVGFGDYSS
+39 NNQEGFGDYSS
-50 NIALKLANV
+50 NIALKLAKI
-59 LKKTPI
+59 LKKAPI
-65 EIAKNIANHPN
+65 EIAEKIAIHPN
-76 VSENVFSLSASK
+76 ASENIFTLSASQ
-88 PGFVNFHVSNNYYLE
+88 PGFVNFHISNDYYLT
-103 ILKQIISESE
+103 ILKQIINESE
-113 NFGKKIKL
+113 NFGKKKKL

-149 DMVSNILTWSGYDVT
+149 DMVSNILTWNGYNVT

-186 YAQQIG
+186 YAKQVG
-192 KDVKMPENGYVGTY
+192 KDVEMPENGYVGTY
-206 LDEIAEKIVYKYGKD
+206 LDEIAEKIINEHGKD
-221 LESDDPIFR
+221 LESDNPIFR
-230 DLTEK
+230 DFTEK
-235 EIFSNIKNTL
+235 EIFANIENTL
-245 DSIGIKFDVFTK
+245 ENLGIKFDVFTK

-268 NVLKTLE
+268 NVLKILK

-290 TSSLDKGED
+290 TSSLNKEED
-299 KVLVKSTGEPTYRL
+299 KVLVKSSGEPTYRL

-320 DKIDRGFDLIVDIFG
+320 DKVDRGFDLIVDIFG

-356 DHIKVVIHQ
+356 EHIKVVIHQ
-365 FVTIKKGGEV
+365 FVTIKKGGEI

-389 ELKEKL
+389 ELKDEL
-395 NPDIIRY
+395 SSDIIRY

-442 LKRYDL
+442 LKRYDK
-448 EISAK
+448 EISIDSK
-453 NDINYSLLKEKDEIA
+453 INYSLLKEKDEIA
-468 LAKLLSEFPSKMEDV
+468 LVKLLSEFPIKMEDV
-483 LHSLEPRK
+483 SHSLEPRK
-491 IATYLEEVASAYH
+491 IATYLEEVAAAYH

-516 NADLSLARKKLC
+516 NTDLSSARKKLC

>member
-1 MVRCKGGKNMNL
+1 MKL
-13 KKLMNDFLQDYLNQ
+13 KKLIHDFLQDYLDQ
-27 NKIKFSE
+27 NKIEFSE
-34 WSINI
+34 WSVNV
-39 NNQVGFGDYSS
+39 NNQEGFGDYSS
-50 NIALKLANV
+50 NIALKLAKI
-59 LKKTPI
+59 LKKAPI
-65 EIAKNIANHPN
+65 EIAENIAIHPN
-76 VSENVFSLSASK
+76 ASEDVFTLSASQ
-88 PGFVNFHVSNNYYLE
+88 PGFVNFHISDDYYLK
-103 ILKQIISESE
+103 ILKQIINESE
-113 NFGKKIKL
+113 NFGKKKKL

-149 DMVSNILTWSGYDVT
+149 DMVSNILTWNGYDVT

-186 YAQQIG
+186 YAKQVG
-192 KDVKMPENGYVGTY
+192 KDVEMPENGYVGTY
-206 LDEIAEKIVYKYGKD
+206 LDEIAEKIINEHGKD
-221 LESDDPIFR
+221 LESDNPIFR
-230 DLTEK
+230 DFTEK
-235 EIFSNIKNTL
+235 EIFANIENTL
-245 DSIGIKFDVFTK
+245 ENLGIKFDVFTK

-268 NVLKTLE
+268 NVLKILK

-290 TSSLDKGED
+290 TSSLNKEED
-299 KVLVKSTGEPTYRL
+299 KVLVKSSGEPTYRL

-320 DKIDRGFDLIVDIFG
+320 DKVDRGFDLIVDIFG

-356 DHIKVVIHQ
+356 EHIKVVIHQ
-365 FVTIKKGGEV
+365 FVTIKKGGEI

-389 ELKEKL
+389 ELKDEL
-395 NPDIIRY
+395 SSDIIRY

-442 LKRYDL
+442 LKRYDK
-448 EISAK
+448 EISVESK
-453 NDINYSLLKEKDEIA
+453 IDYSLLKEKDEIA
-468 LAKLLSEFPSKMEDV
+468 LVKLLSEFPIKMEDV
-483 LHSLEPRK
+483 SHSLEPRK
-491 IATYLEEVASAYH
+491 IATYLEEVAAAYH

-516 NADLSLARKKLC
+516 NTDLSSARKKLC

>member
-1 MVRCKGGKNMNL
+1 MKL
-13 KKLMNDFLQDYLNQ
+13 KKLMHDFLQDYLDQ
-27 NKIKFSE
+27 NKIEFSE
-34 WSINI
+34 WDVNV
-39 NNQVGFGDYSS
+39 NNQEGFGDYSS
-50 NIALKLANV
+50 NIALKLAKI
-59 LKKTPI
+59 LKKAPI
-65 EIAKNIANHPN
+65 EIAENIAIHTNA
-76 VSENVFSLSASK
+76 SESVFTLSASQ
-88 PGFVNFHVSNNYYLE
+88 PGFVNFHISNDYYLK
-103 ILKQIISESE
+103 ILKQIINESE
-113 NFGKKIKL
+113 NFGKKKKL

-149 DMVSNILTWSGYDVT
+149 DMVSNILTWNGYNVT

-173 KQMRVLAESCYAK
+173 KQMRLLAESCYAK
-186 YAQQIG
+186 YAKQVG
-192 KDVKMPENGYVGTY
+192 RDVEMPENGYVGTY
-206 LDEIAEKIVYKYGKD
+206 LDEIAEKIVNEHGKD
-221 LESDDPIFR
+221 LESDNPIFR
-230 DLTEK
+230 DFTEK
-235 EIFSNIKNTL
+235 EIFANIENTL
-245 DSIGIKFDVFTK
+245 ENLGIKFDVFTK

-268 NVLKTLE
+268 NVLKILK

-290 TSSLDKGED
+290 TSSLNKEED
-299 KVLVKSTGEPTYRL
+299 KVLVKSSGEPTYRL

-320 DKIDRGFDLIVDIFG
+320 DKVDRGFDLIVDIFG

-348 LKCLDKKT
+348 LKCMDKKT
-356 DHIKVVIHQ
+356 EHIKVVIHQ
-365 FVTIKKGGEV
+365 FVTIKKGGEI

-389 ELKEKL
+389 ELKDDL
-395 NPDIIRY
+395 SSDIIRY

-442 LKRYDL
+442 LKRYDK
-448 EISAK
+448 EISTDSK
-453 NDINYSLLKEKDEIA
+453 IDYSLLKEKDEIA
-468 LAKLLSEFPSKMEDV
+468 LVKLLSEFPVKMEDV

-491 IATYLEEVASAYH
+491 IATYLEEVAAAYH

-516 NADLSLARKKLC
+516 NTQLSSARKKLC

>member
-1 MVRCKGGKNMNL
+1 MKLN
-13 KKLMNDFLQDYLNQ
+13 KLMNDFLQDYLDQ
-27 NKIKFSE
+27 NKVEFSD
-34 WSINI
+34 WSINV
-39 NNQVGFGDYSS
+39 NNQEGFGDYSS
-50 NIALKLANV
+50 NIALKLAKI
-59 LKKTPI
+59 LKKAPI
-65 EIAKNIANHPN
+65 EIAKSIANHPN
-76 VSENVFSLSASK
+76 TSENVFTLSSSE
-88 PGFVNFHVSNNYYLE
+88 PGFVNFHISNDYYLE

-113 NFGKKIKL
+113 NFGKKKKL
-121 NKSANVEFVSSNP
+121 NQSANVEFVSSNP

-149 DMVSNILTWSGYDVT
+149 DMVSNILTWNGYDVT

-192 KDVKMPENGYVGTY
+192 KKVEMPENGYIGTY
-206 LDEIAEKIVYKYGKD
+206 LDEIAEKIINKYGKD
-221 LESDDPIFR
+221 LESDNPIFR
-230 DLTEK
+230 DFTEK
-235 EIFSNIKNTL
+235 EIFANIKNTL
-245 DSIGIKFDVFTK
+245 DSLGIKFDVFTK

-263 NGAID
+263 NGAIED
-268 NVLKTLE
+268 VLKILK

-290 TSSLDKGED
+290 TSSLNKEED
-299 KVLVKSTGEPTYRL
+299 KVLVKSSGEPTYRL

-320 DKIDRGFDLIVDIFG
+320 DKVDRGFDLIVDIFG

-365 FVTIKKGGEV
+365 FVTIKKSGEI

-389 ELKEKL
+389 ELKDEL
-395 NPDIIRY
+395 SSDIIRY

-442 LKRYDL
+442 LKRYDK
-448 EISAK
+448 EIPLDSK
-453 NDINYSLLKEKDEIA
+453 IDYSQLKEKDEIA
-468 LAKLLSEFPSKMEDV
+468 LAKLLSEFPSKMEHV

-491 IATYLEEVASAYH
+491 IATYLEEVAAAYH

-516 NADLSLARKKLC
+516 NTGLSSARKKLC

>member
-1 MVRCKGGKNMNL
+1 MKL
-13 KKLMNDFLQDYLNQ
+13 KKLMHDFLQDYLDQ
-27 NKIKFSE
+27 NKIEFSE
-34 WSINI
+34 WSVNV
-39 NNQVGFGDYSS
+39 NNQEGFGDYSS
-50 NIALKLANV
+50 NIALKLAKI
-59 LKKTPI
+59 LKKAPI
-65 EIAKNIANHPN
+65 EIAENIAIHPN
-76 VSENVFSLSASK
+76 ASENVFTLSASQ
-88 PGFVNFHVSNNYYLE
+88 PGFVNFHISNDYYLK
-103 ILKQIISESE
+103 ILKQIINESE
-113 NFGKKIKL
+113 NFGKKKKL

-149 DMVSNILTWSGYDVT
+149 DMVSNILTWNGYDVT

-186 YAQQIG
+186 YAKQVG
-192 KDVKMPENGYVGTY
+192 KDVEMPENGYVGTY
-206 LDEIAEKIVYKYGKD
+206 LDEIAEKIVNEHGKD
-221 LESDDPIFR
+221 LESDNPIFR
-230 DLTEK
+230 DFTEK
-235 EIFSNIKNTL
+235 EIFANIENTL
-245 DSIGIKFDVFTK
+245 ENLGIKFDVFTK

-268 NVLKTLE
+268 NVLKILK

-290 TSSLDKGED
+290 TSSLNKEED
-299 KVLVKSTGEPTYRL
+299 KVLVKSSGEPTYRL

-320 DKIDRGFDLIVDIFG
+320 DKVDRGFDLIVDIFG

-356 DHIKVVIHQ
+356 EHIKVVIHQ
-365 FVTIKKGGEV
+365 FVTIKKGGEI

-389 ELKEKL
+389 ELKDEL
-395 NPDIIRY
+395 SSDIIRY

-442 LKRYDL
+442 LKRYDK
-448 EISAK
+448 EISTDSK
-453 NDINYSLLKEKDEIA
+453 IDYSLLKEKDEIA
-468 LAKLLSEFPSKMEDV
+468 LVKLLSEFPIKMEDV
-483 LHSLEPRK
+483 SHSLEPRK
-491 IATYLEEVASAYH
+491 IATYLEEVAAAYH

-516 NADLSLARKKLC
+516 NTDLSSARKKLC